1 MNQIS
6 GLVGRPRSTVYGI
19 VNWFGKTK
27 TVLNKPLSGRP
38 QKLTNSDNRFI
49 VREIKKDQKTS
60 APKVT
65 TDREKCDVYEYVGT
79 VRNVWKQNGYHGRV
93 ARRMPCISV
102 VNRKRQVDFARE
114 HQSEPLE

>member
-65 TDREKCDVYEYVGT
+65 TDREKSDVYAYVGRPEC
-79 VRNVWKQNGYHGRV
+79 VE
-93 ARRMPCISV
+93 A
-102 VNRKRQVDFARE
+102 KRLPRPSSKEDAVYQRG
-114 HQSEPLE
+114 QSQEASRFRSGTSI